1 MSHTN
6 AEIFRSE
13 RNFSLDVENLP
24 PTSNSR
30 KAMANSEPTAAKDPA
45 SCKNLKLRV
54 NELIFR

>member
-1 MSHTN
+1 MNHTKE
-6 AEIFRSE
+6 EILRIDL
-13 RNFSLDVENLP
+13 NFSLDVENLP
-24 PTSNSR
+24 PTSSSR